1 MLDQKNTER
10 LFKVRDEAVAEHKL
24 TPSDIRLLESYY
36 SIADGISNLLGSGCE
51 VVLHSLEK
59 LNQSVYYIVNGHITG
74 RKAGS
79 PITDF
84 ALKKLHELI
93 DSENGCTE
101 GYYSRLA
108 DGTVLRSVT
117 ILIKNSEGIPVGLL
131 CINLSL
137 STPVH
142 EFMRTILPGEDL
154 EEADVTENYPASMDE
169 LVDQLVHSTVKEINS
184 EIGLSNKMKN
194 RCIVRKLAKI
204 GVFDM
209 KEAVQIVADK
219 LCISK
224 HTVYYYLREL
234 KENDSSPG
242 DC

>member
-1 MLDQKNTER
+1 MIDQTPADEKFTIPTEAPVETR
-10 LFKVRDEAVAEHKL
+10 LTTSDFK
-24 TPSDIRLLESYY
+24 ILESYKP
-36 SIADGISNLLGSGCE
+36 IADGIAGLLGNGCE
-51 VVLHSLEK
+51 VVLHSLEQ
-59 LNQSVYYIVNGHITG
+59 LNQSVFYIVNGHITG
-74 RKAGS
+74 RKVGS

-84 ALKKLHELI
+84 AFKKLHDLI
-93 DSENGCTE
+93 ESKTGCTE
-101 GYYSRLA
+101 CYYSRLT

-117 ILIKNSEGIPVGLL
+117 MLIRNMYETPIGLL

-137 STPVH
+137 SVPVG
-142 EFMRTILPGEDL
+142 EFMKTLIPQENLEDT
-154 EEADVTENYPASMDE
+154 EAIENYPSSLDE
-169 LVDQLVHSTVKEINS
+169 LVDELVHSTVKEINS

-234 KENDSSPG
+234 KENGSAPG